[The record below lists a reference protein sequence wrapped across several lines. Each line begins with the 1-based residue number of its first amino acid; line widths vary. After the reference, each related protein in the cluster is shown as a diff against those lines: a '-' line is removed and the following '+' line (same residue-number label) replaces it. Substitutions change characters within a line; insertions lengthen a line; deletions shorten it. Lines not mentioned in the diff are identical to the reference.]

1 MEPIPKLWLNN
12 DTKKR
17 AGEESSMQT
26 LIYQWID
33 LLWLPIGL
41 IAAHQGQRLATSV
54 FILTCIVTLRTQLE
68 IMAEIDHPQG
78 FFGLWNLGLYE
89 RGLIIYG
96 LLITLFLILVHLSP
110 RTKGVIF
117 LAAMISLYIL
127 GFCVSMLAMVL

>member
-1 MEPIPKLWLNN
+1 
-12 DTKKR
+12 
-17 AGEESSMQT
+17 MQT

-41 IAAHQGQRLATSV
+41 LAAHRGQRIKTSI
-54 FILTCIVTLRTQLE
+54 FILTCILTLRTQIE
-68 IMAEIDHPQG
+68 IMNEIGRPEG

-96 LLITLFLILVHLSP
+96 LLIMAFLILVHLSP
-110 RTKGVIF
+110 NTKGVIF

-127 GFCVSMLAMVL
+127 GFCVSMLSMVL